1 MMQSN
6 PPDTGL
12 KIGDRVRLVSGTP
25 LRKGEMDL
33 QGQIGE
39 VVECPQVKLVTV
51 RFPGGRL
58 LMGRD
63 ANLFE
68 LVARA
73 QGEGEAKE

>member
-1 MMQSN
+1 MKQSN
-6 PPDTGL
+6 PPTDNEL

-25 LRKGEMDL
+25 LRKSEMGL

-63 ANLFE
+63 AELFE
-68 LVARA
+68 RV
-73 QGEGEAKE
+73 